1 MLNWCAQ
8 QSKTY
13 CADRLKIMRA
23 GLVSISSV
31 AGGWVFIPH
40 PCVYAGH
47 LSSDPKESFARRVI
61 MRPGKEQARLG
72 SKLFM
77 VRRAFKRDVLR
88 IQPSDRHEILRE
100 HTRHIRESF
109 PRSSGDPTS
118 RIRSLTE
125 EYTWGTPSC
134 RGRGCEALSSRSHGT
149 VAHGKMKQKSSK
161 LTT

>member
-31 AGGWVFIPH
+31 AGGWVFTPH

-47 LSSDPKESFARRVI
+47 LRSDPKESFARRVI

-72 SKLFM
+72 SNIFM
-77 VRRAFKRDVLR
+77 ARRAFKRDVLLV
-88 IQPSDRHEILRE
+88 QPSDRHEILRE

-109 PRSSGDPTS
+109 PRSSGYPTS
-118 RIRSLTE
+118 RIWSLI
-125 EYTWGTPSC
+125 
-134 RGRGCEALSSRSHGT
+134 
-149 VAHGKMKQKSSK
+149 VGKILLMPWCDGISSK
-161 LTT
+161 AAYKATGKHAEP

>member
-61 MRPGKEQARLG
+61 MRAGEERRQMGANIFVANACFKHEV
-72 SKLFM
+72 
-77 VRRAFKRDVLR
+77 VRVVLSEFDEG
-88 IQPSDRHEILRE
+88 QE
-100 HTRHIRESF
+100 
-109 PRSSGDPTS
+109 
-118 RIRSLTE
+118 
-125 EYTWGTPSC
+125 
-134 RGRGCEALSSRSHGT
+134 
-149 VAHGKMKQKSSK
+149 
-161 LTT
+161 

>member
-47 LSSDPKESFARRVI
+47 LNSDPKESFARRVI
-61 MRPGKEQARLG
+61 MRAGEEHGQLG
-72 SKLFM
+72 SKLC
-77 VRRAFKRDVLR
+77 VANACFKHDVLR
-88 IQPSDRHEILRE
+88 IPS
-100 HTRHIRESF
+100 
-109 PRSSGDPTS
+109 
-118 RIRSLTE
+118 
-125 EYTWGTPSC
+125 
-134 RGRGCEALSSRSHGT
+134 SHHD
-149 VAHGKMKQKSSK
+149 AE
-161 LTT
+161 LE

>member
-31 AGGWVFIPH
+31 AGGLVFSPQ

-61 MRPGKEQARLG
+61 MRAGEEHRQLAA
-72 SKLFM
+72 KLF
-77 VRRAFKRDVLR
+77 VANACFKHDVLR
-88 IQPSDRHEILRE
+88 IV
-100 HTRHIRESF
+100 
-109 PRSSGDPTS
+109 
-118 RIRSLTE
+118 
-125 EYTWGTPSC
+125 
-134 RGRGCEALSSRSHGT
+134 LSEFDEG
-149 VAHGKMKQKSSK
+149 QE
-161 LTT
+161 

>member
-61 MRPGKEQARLG
+61 MRPGKEQPRWEA
-72 SKLFM
+72 KLCM
-77 VRRAFKRDVLR
+77 ANACFKHDVLA
-88 IQPSDRHEILRE
+88 IPS
-100 HTRHIRESF
+100 
-109 PRSSGDPTS
+109 
-118 RIRSLTE
+118 
-125 EYTWGTPSC
+125 
-134 RGRGCEALSSRSHGT
+134 SHHDAG
-149 VAHGKMKQKSSK
+149 
-161 LTT
+161 LE